1 MYKSLVGTAGSW
13 INKAVLRSVCKVKMF
28 PNYCRLAIL
37 VIEHLRTVVINLRL
51 RHQANE
57 HT

>member
-28 PNYCRLAIL
+28 LNYCRLPIL
-37 VIEHLRTVVINLRL
+37 SDTTPSYSSN
-51 RHQANE
+51 
-57 HT
+57 